1 MNFEGVEHLL
11 PDVVHTIVKLVGLPA
26 AMRLVDQLGGTTFP
40 IAMRRSRLGE
50 IRYEALAEIVGS
62 EAADLLTAH
71 FGGEVLYIPRCAKA
85 LRELMYRSIRA
96 EFDSL
101 TRDQTAI
108 HAVTQLALRYRLADR
123 HVWRI
128 LKRSDVSG
136 RAPPQADLF

>member
-11 PDVVHTIVKLVGLPA
+11 PDVVKTIVTLVGLPA
-26 AMRLVDQLGGTTFP
+26 AMRLVEQLGGTTFP

-50 IRYEALAEIVGS
+50 IRYEALAEIVGVD
-62 EAADLLTAH
+62 AADQLTAH
-71 FGGEVLYIPRCAKA
+71 FGGDVLYIPRCAKA

-96 EFDSL
+96 EFDTL
-101 TRDQTAI
+101 THDHTAI

-128 LKRSDVSG
+128 LKRADASE
-136 RAPPQADLF
+136 RAVPQAELF